1 MNLRATLILS
11 FLLTLSLSA
20 KDDFHQ
26 EINHL
31 LNYVK
36 STECTYIR
44 NGDSYKGPKAESH
57 IQRKYDYY
65 KDDISSAED
74 FIRLSAT
81 KSTMS
86 GSTYHIKCPG
96 QPEVESGR
104 WLLDELARYR
114 KIEK

>member
-1 MNLRATLILS
+1 MKRSYLFTAILMC
-11 FLLTLSLSA
+11 TLSLSGETDYH
-20 KDDFHQ
+20 K

-36 STECTYIR
+36 TTQCTYIR
-44 NGDSYKGPKAESH
+44 NGDSYKGPKAVSH
-57 IQRKYDYY
+57 IQRKYDYFE
-65 KDDISSAED
+65 DDIHSAED

-86 GSTYHIKCPG
+86 GSRYHIKCPN

-114 KIEK
+114 KTEK